1 MHNGQTKGIKMTQ
14 HSGEADYRQILES
27 AYTELKKTRS
37 ELQAFKDA
45 QNEPIAVI
53 GMGCRF
59 PGGVDN
65 PETYWRLLRDGV
77 DAITEIPR
85 DRWDID
91 AYYDPDPEVPGKMYT
106 RYGGFLS
113 GIDRFDTEFFGKEA
127 CQPTNILLRGCVLRN
142 TDWVIGIVVNSVF
155 KPVCIHHS
163 CPTGSKNDSSGN

>member
-1 MHNGQTKGIKMTQ
+1 MSQ
-14 HSGEADYRQILES
+14 HSEKGDYRKILES

-37 ELQAFKDA
+37 ELQAIRDA

-65 PETYWRLLRDGV
+65 PETYWQLLRDGV

-106 RYGGFLS
+106 RYGGFLT
-113 GIDRFDTEFFGKEA
+113 GIDRFDSEFFGISPREA
-127 CQPTNILLRGCVLRN
+127 IHIDPQQRLLLEVSWEALEN
-142 TDWVIGIVVNSVF
+142 AGIVPGKLSG
-155 KPVCIHHS
+155 S
-163 CPTGSKNDSSGN
+163 DTGV